1 MLDQITNENELMEDR
16 DLVQF
21 VNVKAKVIERDHVF
35 YIGSFSEDLSFSEHA
50 TAYYPN
56 GISITGRF
64 EDHQPAGPCEIV
76 FGATGITETVLFS
89 KGHRTGKAA
98 VTYPSGL
105 VVEKTL
111 TDFSPFL
118 FQSVIPYGRNF
129 YNHSVL
135 AFPCG
140 TPTVHAIS
148 RGAATF
154 PAGGN
159 LSWLLRYFDPQQS
172 AMNVNLSAAEL
183 LSLGDHLPRCI
194 RERQKATLGSA
205 GLEGDEGVEK
215 EMECGKND
223 GMERE
228 KENDGMECEKE
239 KDGVEGEKNDGME
252 NEKKEMECEK
262 KENAMECGKND
273 GMEKEKEN
281 AMECEKEKEGVEGD
295 TSPGSSERDS
305 LEPHERAAAPMAE
318 EDFLASPDFYR
329 VASATLCW
337 DHVIARNRLNYS
349 LPEIPSLH
357 SINRTLIKSIARCRS
372 PASLTP
378 KQQEVCTLVM
388 DVLAYAQAFD
398 DLTLVAWAEE
408 TLDLGGHALF
418 AKLRTLTLKSA
429 GRAAD

>member
-50 TAYYPN
+50 TAHYPN

-89 KGHRTGKAA
+89 KGHRTGKAT

-105 VVEKTL
+105 AVEKTL
-111 TDFSPFL
+111 TDFTPFL

-159 LSWLLRYFDPQQS
+159 LSWLLRYFDTQQS

-194 RERQKATLGSA
+194 REHQRLRVVCAGSKGA
-205 GLEGDEGVEK
+205 EGEK
-215 EMECGKND
+215 NENGMEC
-223 GMERE
+223 E
-228 KENDGMECEKE
+228 KNDGMECEK
-239 KDGVEGEKNDGME
+239 NDG
-252 NEKKEMECEK
+252 MECEK
-262 KENAMECGKND
+262 KEN
-273 GMEKEKEN
+273 GMQ
-281 AMECEKEKEGVEGD
+281 
-295 TSPGSSERDS
+295 
-305 LEPHERAAAPMAE
+305 
-318 EDFLASPDFYR
+318 Y
-329 VASATLCW
+329 
-337 DHVIARNRLNYS
+337 
-349 LPEIPSLH
+349 
-357 SINRTLIKSIARCRS
+357 
-372 PASLTP
+372 
-378 KQQEVCTLVM
+378 
-388 DVLAYAQAFD
+388 
-398 DLTLVAWAEE
+398 
-408 TLDLGGHALF
+408 
-418 AKLRTLTLKSA
+418 
-429 GRAAD
+429 

>member
-50 TAYYPN
+50 TAHYPN

-89 KGHRTGKAA
+89 KGHRTGKAT

-105 VVEKTL
+105 AVEKTL
-111 TDFSPFL
+111 TDFTPFL

-159 LSWLLRYFDPQQS
+159 LSWLLRYFDTQQS

-194 RERQKATLGSA
+194 REHQRLRVVCAGSKGA
-205 GLEGDEGVEK
+205 EGEKNENGMDCEKKENGVE
-215 EMECGKND
+215 CDKND
-223 GMERE
+223 GM
-228 KENDGMECEKE
+228 DC
-239 KDGVEGEKNDGME
+239 EKNDGME
-252 NEKKEMECEK
+252 YEKENEMQYEK
-262 KENAMECGKND
+262 KENN
-273 GMEKEKEN
+273 GMGCEKEN
-281 AMECEKEKEGVEGD
+281 AMECE

-305 LEPHERAAAPMAE
+305 PQLDPHERAAAPMTE
-318 EDFLASPDFYR
+318 EDFLASSDFYR
-329 VASATLCW
+329 VTSATLCW

-372 PASLTP
+372 PVSLTP
-378 KQQEVCTLVM
+378 KQKEVCKVVM
-388 DVLAYAQAFD
+388 DVLDYAQDFD
-398 DLTLVAWAEE
+398 DLTLVAWAEDA
-408 TLDLGGHALF
+408 LDLGGHTLF
-418 AKLRTLTLKSA
+418 AKLRTLTLKS
-429 GRAAD
+429 GRRADD

>member
-50 TAYYPN
+50 TAHYPN

-89 KGHRTGKAA
+89 KGHRTGKAT

-105 VVEKTL
+105 AVEKTL
-111 TDFSPFL
+111 TDFTPFL

-159 LSWLLRYFDPQQS
+159 LSWLLRYFDTQQS

-194 RERQKATLGSA
+194 REYQKLRVVCVGS
-205 GLEGDEGVEK
+205 K
-215 EMECGKND
+215 
-223 GMERE
+223 
-228 KENDGMECEKE
+228 
-239 KDGVEGEKNDGME
+239 GVEGEKKENDEME
-252 NEKKEMECEK
+252 KEKKEMECEK
-262 KENAMECGKND
+262 NDEMGCEKKGIQCERENGMQYEKNENGLEC
-273 GMEKEKEN
+273 EKEN
-281 AMECEKEKEGVEGD
+281 AMECD
-295 TSPGSSERDS
+295 TPLGSSERDS
-305 LEPHERAAAPMAE
+305 PQLDPHERAAAPMTE

-329 VASATLCW
+329 VTSATLCW

-378 KQQEVCTLVM
+378 KQREVCRVVM

-418 AKLRTLTLKSA
+418 AKLRTLTLKS
-429 GRAAD
+429 GRGAID

>member
-50 TAYYPN
+50 TAHYPN

-89 KGHRTGKAA
+89 KGPRTGKAT

-105 VVEKTL
+105 AVEKTL
-111 TDFSPFL
+111 TDFTPFL

-154 PAGGN
+154 PAGGT
-159 LSWLLRYFDPQQS
+159 LSWLLRYFDTQQS

-183 LSLGDHLPRCI
+183 LSRGDHLPLCI
-194 RERQKATLGSA
+194 REHQRLRVVCAGSKGA
-205 GLEGDEGVEK
+205 EGENEK
-215 EMECGKND
+215 GMEC
-223 GMERE
+223 
-228 KENDGMECEKE
+228 ENDGMECEKKENNGMGCE
-239 KDGVEGEKNDGME
+239 KENDG
-252 NEKKEMECEK
+252 MECEK
-262 KENAMECGKND
+262 KENAMEC
-273 GMEKEKEN
+273 E
-281 AMECEKEKEGVEGD
+281 
-295 TSPGSSERDS
+295 TSPGSSGKDS
-305 LEPHERAAAPMAE
+305 PQLDPHERAAAPMTE

-329 VASATLCW
+329 VTSATLCW

-372 PASLTP
+372 PVSLTP
-378 KQQEVCTLVM
+378 KQKEGCKVVM
-388 DVLAYAQAFD
+388 DVLDYAQDFD

-408 TLDLGGHALF
+408 ALDLGGHTLF
-418 AKLRTLTLKSA
+418 AKLRTLTLKS
-429 GRAAD
+429 GRRADE

>member
-50 TAYYPN
+50 IAYYPN

-89 KGHRTGKAA
+89 KGHRTGKAT

-172 AMNVNLSAAEL
+172 AMNVNLSAVEL

-194 RERQKATLGSA
+194 RERQRPTLGSA
-205 GLEGDEGVEK
+205 GLEGDEGVE
-215 EMECGKND
+215 C
-223 GMERE
+223 
-228 KENDGMECEKE
+228 
-239 KDGVEGEKNDGME
+239 EKNDGME
-252 NEKKEMECEK
+252 KEKKEMECEK

-408 TLDLGGHALF
+408 MLDLGGHALF

>member
-50 TAYYPN
+50 TAHYPN

-76 FGATGITETVLFS
+76 FGAMGITETVLFS
-89 KGHRTGKAA
+89 KGHRTGKAT

-105 VVEKTL
+105 AVEKTL
-111 TDFSPFL
+111 TDFTPFL

-159 LSWLLRYFDPQQS
+159 LSWLLRYFDTQQS
-172 AMNVNLSAAEL
+172 AMNVNLSATEL

-194 RERQKATLGSA
+194 REHQRLRVVCAGSKGA
-205 GLEGDEGVEK
+205 EGEK
-215 EMECGKND
+215 NEKGMEC
-223 GMERE
+223 E
-228 KENDGMECEKE
+228 KNDGMECEK
-239 KDGVEGEKNDGME
+239 NDGME
-252 NEKKEMECEK
+252 CEKKENGMQYEKNNGMGCEKENDGMECEK
-262 KENAMECGKND
+262 KENAMECEKND
-273 GMEKEKEN
+273 ELEYEKKEN
-281 AMECEKEKEGVEGD
+281 AMECE
-295 TSPGSSERDS
+295 TSPGSSGKDS
-305 LEPHERAAAPMAE
+305 PQLDPHERAAAPMTE
-318 EDFLASPDFYR
+318 EDFLASSDFYR
-329 VASATLCW
+329 VTSAMLCW

-357 SINRTLIKSIARCRS
+357 SINRTLVKSIARCRS
-372 PASLTP
+372 PVSLTP
-378 KQQEVCTLVM
+378 KQKEVCRVVM
-388 DVLAYAQAFD
+388 DVLDYAQDFD

-408 TLDLGGHALF
+408 ALDLGGHTLF
-418 AKLRTLTLKSA
+418 AKLQTLTLKS
-429 GRAAD
+429 GRRADD

>member
-50 TAYYPN
+50 TAHYPN

-89 KGHRTGKAA
+89 KGHRTGKAT

-105 VVEKTL
+105 AVEKTL
-111 TDFSPFL
+111 TDFTPFL

-159 LSWLLRYFDPQQS
+159 LSWLLRYFDTQQS

-194 RERQKATLGSA
+194 REHQRLRVVCAGSKGA
-205 GLEGDEGVEK
+205 EGEKNENGMDCEKKENGVERD
-215 EMECGKND
+215 KND
-223 GMERE
+223 GMDCE
-228 KENDGMECEKE
+228 KNDGMECE
-239 KDGVEGEKNDGME
+239 
-252 NEKKEMECEK
+252 
-262 KENAMECGKND
+262 
-273 GMEKEKEN
+273 
-281 AMECEKEKEGVEGD
+281 

-305 LEPHERAAAPMAE
+305 PQLDPHERAAAPMTE
-318 EDFLASPDFYR
+318 EDFLASSDFYR
-329 VASATLCW
+329 VTSAMLCW

-357 SINRTLIKSIARCRS
+357 GINRTLIKSIARCRS
-372 PASLTP
+372 PVSLTP
-378 KQQEVCTLVM
+378 KQKEVCRVVM
-388 DVLAYAQAFD
+388 DVLDYAQDFD

-408 TLDLGGHALF
+408 ALDLGGHTLF
-418 AKLRTLTLKSA
+418 AKLRTLTLKS
-429 GRAAD
+429 GRRADD

>member
-50 TAYYPN
+50 TAHYPN
-56 GISITGRF
+56 SISITGRF

-89 KGHRTGKAA
+89 KGHRTGKAT

-105 VVEKTL
+105 AVEKTL
-111 TDFSPFL
+111 TDFTPFL

-159 LSWLLRYFDPQQS
+159 LSWLLRYFDTQQS
-172 AMNVNLSAAEL
+172 AMNVNLSATEL

-194 RERQKATLGSA
+194 REHQRLRVVCAGSKGA
-205 GLEGDEGVEK
+205 EGEK
-215 EMECGKND
+215 NENGMECEKNEN
-223 GMERE
+223 GMQYEKNNGMGCE
-228 KENDGMECEKE
+228 KENDGMECEKNN
-239 KDGVEGEKNDGME
+239 G
-252 NEKKEMECEK
+252 MECE
-262 KENAMECGKND
+262 
-273 GMEKEKEN
+273 
-281 AMECEKEKEGVEGD
+281 
-295 TSPGSSERDS
+295 TSPGSSGKDS
-305 LEPHERAAAPMAE
+305 PQLDPHERAAAPMTE
-318 EDFLASPDFYR
+318 EDFLASSDFYR
-329 VASATLCW
+329 VTSAMLCW

-378 KQQEVCTLVM
+378 KQKEVCRVVM
-388 DVLAYAQAFD
+388 DVLDYAQDFD
-398 DLTLVAWAEE
+398 DLTLVAWAEDA
-408 TLDLGGHALF
+408 LDLGGHTLF
-418 AKLRTLTLKSA
+418 AKLRTLTLKS
-429 GRAAD
+429 GRRADD